1 MIVEINK
8 RYEIIPILDMSLLS
22 GFYLSYPDTLTA
34 NQPLEQEG
42 EAKDYFLTLDF
53 FFVNQNHKA
62 S

>member
-34 NQPLEQEG
+34 NQALEQKD
-42 EAKDYFLTLDF
+42 EAKDCFLTEDF
-53 FFVNQNHKA
+53 FFCQPE